1 MERTRHHSRANPS
14 TGGWSQHQQTPY
26 RRALLGDTDECSDPS
41 SSDPG
46 RPGCHQLLSIAMLH
60 GAAGRRSRASGG
72 AGDGCHSR
80 TRCNVHRLSGLVGRG
95 PARHDSS
102 LTGRCL
108 VRCTLPCWGEGSEM
122 GTNVNAA
129 RVIYESFAAGD
140 IGAFLAALDDRV
152 EWVYPDGAA
161 YDTQVGPPALAENVL
176 AAVAR
181 DFAEFTATVD
191 EYIDGGDVV

>member
-1 MERTRHHSRANPS
+1 MTGDLHSVVGWNAPGITAGPTHRPVDGHNINKRPIGARSKGTPTNAPTR
-14 TGGWSQHQQTPY
+14 
-26 RRALLGDTDECSDPS
+26 S

-140 IGAFLAALDDRV
+140 IGAFLAALDDR
-152 EWVYPDGAA
+152 
-161 YDTQVGPPALAENVL
+161 
-176 AAVAR
+176 
-181 DFAEFTATVD
+181 
-191 EYIDGGDVV
+191 